1 MEKNKRTKHSQWYK
15 VALLVVVVI
24 GFMLLLEFGIQT
36 IGNKRT
42 AENTS
47 EMLLN
52 QVIGVLKKNDYE
64 ETELLASLK
73 EDYIVR
79 AKAVAYMVDQN
90 GTKELDVD
98 DFVKMAELM
107 SVDEIHLFDRKGR
120 IYNGSNP
127 EYYGLSFDDGEQ
139 ISYFSPMLK
148 HKTLSMCQDV
158 TPNTA
163 EGKSM
168 MYAIT
173 WNDAG
178 TPE

>member
-1 MEKNKRTKHSQWYK
+1 MEENKRTKHSQWYK

-24 GFMLLLEFGIQT
+24 GLMLLLEFGIQT

-90 GTKELDVD
+90 GTKELDAD
-98 DFVKMAELM
+98 DFDKI
-107 SVDEIHLFDRKGR
+107 IHIKFFCAILVNHVCNCLGTDNIILF
-120 IYNGSNP
+120 
-127 EYYGLSFDDGEQ
+127 
-139 ISYFSPMLK
+139 
-148 HKTLSMCQDV
+148 
-158 TPNTA
+158 
-163 EGKSM
+163 
-168 MYAIT
+168 
-173 WNDAG
+173 
-178 TPE
+178 

>member
-1 MEKNKRTKHSQWYK
+1 MEENKRTKHSQWYK

-52 QVIGVLKKNDYE
+52 QVIGVLKRNDYE
-64 ETELLASLK
+64 ETELLVSLK

-90 GTKELDVD
+90 GTSGDYDKNGTYVSAGD
-98 DFVKMAELM
+98 
-107 SVDEIHLFDRKGR
+107 SVADQMRPEPGRTLRKSSSIFLR
-120 IYNGSNP
+120 SQ
-127 EYYGLSFDDGEQ
+127 S
-139 ISYFSPMLK
+139 
-148 HKTLSMCQDV
+148 
-158 TPNTA
+158 
-163 EGKSM
+163 
-168 MYAIT
+168 
-173 WNDAG
+173 
-178 TPE
+178 